1 MPRCSTALY
10 INYVML
16 QEDGAKNIQLKMVEG
31 LARSMVIV
39 TFLGL
44 LTSSPALGNLNNFLL
59 DVRDQFRVVKSAL
72 VTNDCNDFTGATNYV
87 PNSYMCYSNKHEA
100 QEVVQYI
107 KWMKKLDQLDVIFF
121 IGKDH
126 GTLLGLLNQDNKLFC
141 SSIMCVVSGYPTVK
155 LELRLD
161 TRLFYYHGHDSLF
174 KLFELYAIK
183 GGSSI
188 TRQIG
193 SWTPNRGL
201 IVTNPNIWER
211 RANLMGTKLICTT
224 LPFSILTIVQYD
236 DSGNVA
242 TVTGLFK
249 DVLNRLEETLN
260 FTAQT
265 VMSQDGQWGA
275 LVNESWNGMVGMLIN
290 GETDI
295 VIAALSHTVDR
306 AKVISYAI
314 PLQSDMNTLIAPRE
328 KGQAT
333 QFWVYMDIFPNETWF
348 VLACMMMATCLGFFV
363 INKTGVNRFHKSYE
377 SEKFGIENSLALS
390 ILMLWQLSYD
400 VVIDKIS
407 AKVLFFIAGMTTH
420 VVYAYYTSDLT
431 ARMTSGPPSNSIRS
445 FNDVI
450 EKDYKVI
457 VHESTSN
464 HVFLKSANP
473 NSAMFKFYWSQ
484 MDGNSDSFVNSA
496 EEAVGR
502 VLTEEKTLF
511 FTSMFSAFGD
521 ERIVTLKMID
531 SISSN
536 NGWAFQKDSELVDF
550 FNHHLFKMQQSG
562 VQYRVNRDWK
572 YRANEDF
579 GFPEAISLGY
589 GNAAYPF
596 LLLMGGVCSAIC
608 LLSVEKCRLQYEY
621 FMMKIPSWNM
631 SGKRVN

>member
-1 MPRCSTALY
+1 
-10 INYVML
+10 
-16 QEDGAKNIQLKMVEG
+16 
-31 LARSMVIV
+31 
-39 TFLGL
+39 
-44 LTSSPALGNLNNFLL
+44 
-59 DVRDQFRVVKSAL
+59 
-72 VTNDCNDFTGATNYV
+72 
-87 PNSYMCYSNKHEA
+87 
-100 QEVVQYI
+100 
-107 KWMKKLDQLDVIFF
+107 
-121 IGKDH
+121 
-126 GTLLGLLNQDNKLFC
+126 
-141 SSIMCVVSGYPTVK
+141 
-155 LELRLD
+155 
-161 TRLFYYHGHDSLF
+161 
-174 KLFELYAIK
+174 
-183 GGSSI
+183 
-188 TRQIG
+188 
-193 SWTPNRGL
+193 
-201 IVTNPNIWER
+201 
-211 RANLMGTKLICTT
+211 
-224 LPFSILTIVQYD
+224 
-236 DSGNVA
+236 
-242 TVTGLFK
+242 
-249 DVLNRLEETLN
+249 
-260 FTAQT
+260 
-265 VMSQDGQWGA
+265 
-275 LVNESWNGMVGMLIN
+275 
-290 GETDI
+290 
-295 VIAALSHTVDR
+295 
-306 AKVISYAI
+306 
-314 PLQSDMNTLIAPRE
+314 
-328 KGQAT
+328 
-333 QFWVYMDIFPNETWF
+333 
-348 VLACMMMATCLGFFV
+348 
-363 INKTGVNRFHKSYE
+363 
-377 SEKFGIENSLALS
+377 
-390 ILMLWQLSYD
+390 
-400 VVIDKIS
+400 
-407 AKVLFFIAGMTTH
+407 
-420 VVYAYYTSDLT
+420 
-431 ARMTSGPPSNSIRS
+431 MTSGPPSNSIRS